1 MGKIIY
7 LWNPLIR
14 AIRVGA
20 LFCRN
25 WVPLAGGEGW
35 KVHLAVDLGS
45 LPFGDDISFII
56 WGKNDEV
63 FFIQM
68 LNPVIC

>member
-7 LWNPLIR
+7 FWNPLIR
-14 AIRVGA
+14 AVRVVA

-35 KVHLAVDLGS
+35 KVYLAVDLGS
-45 LPFGDDISFII
+45 LPFGDCF
-56 WGKNDEV
+56 V
-63 FFIQM
+63 FVESSLAAGEPLRTTQS
-68 LNPVIC
+68 LH

>member
-7 LWNPLIR
+7 IWNPLIS
-14 AIRVGA
+14 AVQVAA

-35 KVHLAVDLGS
+35 KVYLAVDLGS
-45 LPFGDDISFII
+45 LPFGDGIVRS
-56 WGKNDEV
+56 GRHR
-63 FFIQM
+63 
-68 LNPVIC
+68 P

>member
-7 LWNPLIR
+7 FWNPLIR
-14 AIRVGA
+14 AVRVVA

-35 KVHLAVDLGS
+35 KVYLAVDLGS
-45 LPFGDDISFII
+45 LPFGDDH
-56 WGKNDEV
+56 GV
-63 FFIQM
+63 G
-68 LNPVIC
+68 V